1 MNMVRRIVLVC
12 VAAAAAL
19 AVTGCAEREDG
30 PVGAAPR
37 ANTVTAEGM
46 GKVAAAPDLAVMN
59 FGVSG
64 KDDEAG
70 KALAKASA
78 AAKKVS
84 AALRKQG
91 VAAEDIQTA
100 NVYLEPQYRTVDGQG
115 VPDGFQAHISVTA
128 KLRDLDKIGAVITAL
143 TAAGARDISG
153 PSFSID
159 EDGPYRAD
167 AIEKAVEDARSEA
180 TGMAKA
186 AGKSVGEVLSI
197 TNTDVQPPV
206 PYAESMYDAAAM
218 RLKAADVPIETG
230 TLDVTSRVTVV
241 FALK

>member
-1 MNMVRRIVLVC
+1 MARRIVLASA
-12 VAAAAAL
+12 AAAAAL
-19 AVTGCAEREDG
+19 AVTGCVSGGSA
-30 PVGAAPR
+30 PVNAAPP
-37 ANTVTAEGM
+37 ANTVTAEGT
-46 GKVAAAPDLAVMN
+46 GKVAAAPDLAVMS
-59 FGVSG
+59 FGVTG

-78 AAKKVS
+78 AAKRVT
-84 AALRKQG
+84 AALKKQG

-143 TAAGARDISG
+143 TAAGARDVSG

-167 AIEKAVEDARSEA
+167 AIEKAVEDARAEA
-180 TGMAKA
+180 TEMAKA

-197 TNTDVQPPV
+197 TNTDVQMPI
-206 PYAESMYDAAAM
+206 PYAESTYDSAAM